1 MATGNLL
8 GEYQLPRS
16 AGVFETSKKT
26 PGWPFLWRLCLAP
39 SSFQIIFEGI
49 CEGIS
54 MNIIYKW
61 WEYVRENHKW
71 CSGNITGMCLRGN
84 S

>member
-16 AGVFETSKKT
+16 AGVFEKTSKKKT

-54 MNIIYKW
+54 MNIINGANILGKIING
-61 WEYVRENHKW
+61 VVGISRE
-71 CSGNITGMCLRGN
+71 CV
-84 S
+84 